1 MAVEPL
7 LQKREE
13 TAIQEAAIRKAA
25 YLPKV
30 SKITTKFL
38 TCSTSAEL
46 LLSF

>member
-13 TAIQEAAIRKAA
+13 TAIQEAAIRQAA

-30 SKITTKFL
+30 SRMTIKFL
-38 TCSTSAEL
+38 NCLKSVSNHL
-46 LLSF
+46 